1 MRVADLIVI
10 AVYLAGMVI
19 LGVTLS
25 GRQRSS
31 TDYFI
36 GNRTLPWWA
45 VCLSVVATE
54 TSTLTVISVPTTAY
68 LGSFT
73 FLQLAIGYL
82 IGRVIVAFVLL
93 PKYAAGHL
101 VTAYS
106 YLGQRFGDRLQG
118 TASLT
123 FLVTRLLAD
132 GVRLFATAIPLKIVL
147 EAFGVSLAY
156 WQIILV
162 VAAVTVIYTYL
173 GGIRAVV
180 WVDVAQM
187 LLYAGG
193 AVLVIGVLTN
203 SMPAGGFDAIAE
215 AGKLQVFDFS
225 ADLLA
230 SPYAFVTAV
239 VGGAVLS
246 MASHGSDQLMVQRL
260 LACRN
265 LQESRK
271 ALIGSAVVV
280 AVQFALF
287 LGVGALLYGFYR
299 GASPAELGL
308 SAGDEIFPTFIV
320 NQLPVGV
327 SGLLIAAILG
337 AAMSTLSS
345 SLNSLSTSTVT
356 DIYRR
361 FLGRNPEDSHILR
374 MARVWTL
381 IWAGA
386 FVVFASLFTG
396 TDNPVVELG
405 LGITGYTYGALLGAF
420 LFGLLVKRASQTDAL
435 VAFLV
440 TIGFMAWVVLGVT
453 VTDATGESVP
463 VAYPWYTPIGVVVTF
478 VVGGLLSLRHRSP
491 SATASEERTPA
502 DTST

>member
-1 MRVADLIVI
+1 MRVADLLVI
-10 AVYLAGMVI
+10 TVYLVGMVI
-19 LGVTLS
+19 LGITLS

-36 GNRTLPWWA
+36 GNRSLPWWA

-82 IGRVIVAFVLL
+82 IGRIIVAFVLL
-93 PKYAAGHL
+93 PKYATGQL

-147 EAFGVSLAY
+147 EAFGVSMAY

-162 VAAVTVIYTYL
+162 VAVVTVLYTYV

-187 LLYAGG
+187 LLYVGG
-193 AVLVIGVLTN
+193 AILVIGVLVN
-203 SMPAGGFDAIAE
+203 AMPTGGFGAIAD
-215 AGKLQVFDFS
+215 AGKLQVLDFS
-225 ADLLA
+225 ANVLA
-230 SPYAFVTAV
+230 SPYSFVTAI
-239 VGGAVLS
+239 VGGAIFS

-260 LACRN
+260 LACRD
-265 LQESRK
+265 LGESRK

-280 AVQFALF
+280 GIQFALF
-287 LGVGALLYGFYR
+287 LGVGALLWGFYS

-327 SGLLIAAILG
+327 SGLLIATILG

-356 DIYRR
+356 DLYRR
-361 FLGRNPEDSHILR
+361 FLGRNPDDSRVLR
-374 MARVWTL
+374 MARMWTV

-386 FVVFASLFTG
+386 FVGFASLFSG

-405 LGITGYTYGALLGAF
+405 LAVTGYTYGALLGAF
-420 LFGLLVKRASQTDAL
+420 LFGLLVKRANGTDAL
-435 VAFLV
+435 VAFVV

-453 VTDATGESVP
+453 VTNASGESVP
-463 VAYPWYTPIGVVVTF
+463 IAYPWYTPIGVAVTF
-478 VVGGLLSLRHRSP
+478 IVGGLLSLRHRSP
-491 SATASEERTPA
+491 SAPEGEERTP
-502 DTST
+502 TRTGT